1 MLYDKH
7 IKLLEYGV
15 HPYPKGGCGG
25 GGGFGRGDVIKE
37 LGGGCAD
44 VGESRVVCGGDG
56 GDDLGV

>member
-1 MLYDKH
+1 M
-7 IKLLEYGV
+7 
-15 HPYPKGGCGG
+15 
-25 GGGFGRGDVIKE
+25 IKE